1 MFIRKKLNAS
11 GSQSVQVIQKIR
23 GRYKVVKTIGCA
35 TTWQEIEKLENQA
48 RQEIERLTAQP
59 KLFASEPDIA
69 VERFVDTISNADI
82 RTVGPEIVFGKI
94 YDAIGFNQIGEG
106 LFRHLVIARLAF
118 PLSKLKTVDYL
129 YRYQRMELDIDA
141 VYRFLDKLNSK
152 LKGQVEQIAYAHTL
166 KVLKGD
172 ISVVF
177 YDMTT
182 LYFEASDE
190 DDLRKTGFSKDG
202 KHQNPQIFIGLL
214 VGLGG
219 YAVGYDV
226 FEGNT
231 YEGHTLIPFL
241 EKISLKFNLVKPIVV
256 ADAGLLNKANI
267 EALESRGYEYILGA
281 RIKNEPE
288 AIKEKI
294 LGNTFSE
301 NMAISFEKGE
311 NTRLIVHYS
320 IKRAKKDAYNRQRGL
335 KRLEKRIKAGK
346 LTKANINN
354 RGYNKYLKLIGDV
367 SIEIDYTKYSNDSQ
381 WDGLKGYI
389 TNTKLNNGQVLEN
402 YKNLWHIERAFRMS
416 KTDLRVRPIY
426 HRLRHRIEAHLCIAF
441 TAYCIYKELERILRE
456 AKSTLSLKKAAELTH
471 NIYQLDYVLPG
482 AKHTKSQLLRMD
494 QEQTELCQII
504 NENF

>member
-1 MFIRKKLNAS
+1 MFIRKKVNAS

-35 TTWQEIEKLENQA
+35 TALQEIEKLEFQA
-48 RQEIERLTAQP
+48 KQEIERLTAQP
-59 KLFASEPDIA
+59 KLFASDSDIA
-69 VERFVDTISNADI
+69 IEYFVDSINNADI
-82 RTVGPEIVFGKI
+82 STIGPEIVFGRI
-94 YDAIGFNQIGEG
+94 YDAIGFNQIGEA
-106 LFRHLVIARLAF
+106 LFRHLVISRLAF

-129 YRYQRMELDIDA
+129 YRYQGVALGIDA
-141 VYRFLDKLNSK
+141 VYRFLDKLNST
-152 LKGQVEQIAYAHTL
+152 LKQQVEQIAYSHTL
-166 KVLKGD
+166 KVLKGN

-219 YAVGYDV
+219 YAIGYDL

-231 YEGHTLIPFL
+231 YEGHTLIPFI
-241 EKISLKFNLVKPIVV
+241 EKISQKFNLDKPIIV
-256 ADAGLLNKANI
+256 ADAGLLNKANV
-267 EALESRGYEYILGA
+267 EALESDGYEYILGA
-281 RIKNEPE
+281 RLKNEPE
-288 AIKEKI
+288 EIKEKI
-294 LGNTFSE
+294 LSTTFTE
-301 NMAISFEKGE
+301 NMTISIEKQE
-311 NTRLIVHYS
+311 NTRLILHYS
-320 IKRAKKDAYNRQRGL
+320 TKRAKKDAYNRQRGL
-335 KRLEKRIKAGK
+335 KRLEKRVQTGK

-354 RGYNKYLKLIGDV
+354 RGYNKYLKLTGDV
-367 SIEIDYTKYSNDSQ
+367 SIEVDYEKYTNDSH

-389 TNTKLNNGQVLEN
+389 TNTTLNDNQVLEN

-416 KTDLRVRPIY
+416 KTDLRIRPIY

-441 TAYCIYKELERILRE
+441 SAYCIYKELERVLHK
-456 AKSTLSLKKAAELTH
+456 AKSSISLKKATELTH
-471 NIYQLDYVLPG
+471 NIYQLNYFLPESKQ
-482 AKHTKSQLLRMD
+482 AKSKLLRMD
-494 QEQTELCQII
+494 QHQTELCRII